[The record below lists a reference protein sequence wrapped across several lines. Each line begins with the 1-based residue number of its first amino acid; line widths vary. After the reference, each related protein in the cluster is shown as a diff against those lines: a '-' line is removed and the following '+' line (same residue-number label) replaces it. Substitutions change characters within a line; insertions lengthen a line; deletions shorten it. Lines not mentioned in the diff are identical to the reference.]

1 MKKNNDF
8 RLSLSLF
15 PRSHI
20 ILLGGLLLLLITGQL
35 LLKEP
40 STTTK
45 KERPHK
51 VAVKND
57 APLKPKAINIEDTWK
72 WRTEKV
78 LNGDSLSQIFSRLNL
93 SAIVLDKVLSSD
105 EQAKELTKLYPGEEI
120 RFAFDDQQQLV
131 AIEYAPSKLETL
143 KLSLSTD
150 NSFKLEYTIKEPEVR
165 LTYRKA
171 SLQNSLFLDGNRAG
185 LSQAT
190 IMQIANIFSGVID
203 FALDTRKGDSFDAL
217 YEEKYVDDKYI
228 GAGRLLAASYTNE
241 KETFTAYRYEFE
253 DGTASYF
260 NPEGISMRKT
270 FLRAPLDFTR
280 VSSEFNLRRMHPVH
294 KKIRAHRG
302 IDYSAPTG
310 TPVYAAGD
318 GRVSKAG
325 YSPANGNF
333 VFIAHNNQYMTKYLH
348 FHKRFVK
355 TGQRVKQG
363 DVIGTVGSTGYA
375 TGPHLHYEF
384 LLNGVHRN
392 PRSIAK
398 LLPPADPIPKKDKER
413 FVQQVKTI
421 NLEYDKYKTAQA
433 NIKS

>member
-1 MKKNNDF
+1 MKKNNNF

-20 ILLGGLLLLLITGQL
+20 ILLGALILLLIVSQL
-35 LLKEP
+35 LLDN
-40 STTTK
+40 STSTPP
-45 KERPHK
+45 KERPQKHLSQIDMPPEPK
-51 VAVKND
+51 PVNAED
-57 APLKPKAINIEDTWK
+57 AWK

-120 RFAFDDQQQLV
+120 RFAFDDKQKLV
-131 AIEYAPSKLETL
+131 ALEYAPSKLETL
-143 KLSLSTD
+143 TVSINAD
-150 NSFKLEYTIKEPEVR
+150 NSFKLEYTIKEPEIR

-185 LSQAT
+185 ISQAT

-203 FALDTRKGDSFDAL
+203 FALETRKGDSFDAL
-217 YEEKYVDDKYI
+217 YEEKYVDDQYI
-228 GAGRLLAASYTNE
+228 GVGRLLAASYTND

-294 KKIRAHRG
+294 KKIKAHRG

-398 LLPPADPIPKKDKER
+398 LLPPADPIPQKDKLR
-413 FVQQVKTI
+413 FAEQIKAI
-421 NLEYDKYKTAQA
+421 NLEYEKNKDAKPMSK
-433 NIKS
+433 K